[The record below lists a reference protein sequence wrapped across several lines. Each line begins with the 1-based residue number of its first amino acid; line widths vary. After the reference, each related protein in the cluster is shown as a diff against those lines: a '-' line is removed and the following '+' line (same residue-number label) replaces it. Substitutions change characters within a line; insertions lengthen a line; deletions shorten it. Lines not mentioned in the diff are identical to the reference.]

1 MVNIDKDTLNNW
13 INIENISYIEIGRR
27 LECSVAY
34 VKKYAKKLG
43 ITLPKR
49 SNSKTVSW
57 NTGKGKKYYCLNC
70 GQVISNNKG
79 AFQKY
84 CSNKCQGEYRSKTK
98 YEDYLI
104 NQDDYVGKEI
114 NSKWIKSFIMKEQNN
129 KCTICGCEP
138 IHNGKPLV
146 FVLDHIDGNA
156 INNKRDNLRCIC
168 PNCDSQLDTYK
179 SRNIGKSTRKY
190 KPYRI

>member
-1 MVNIDKDTLNNW
+1 VV
-13 INIENISYIEIGRR
+13 NIENISYIEIGRR

-79 AFQKY
+79 TFQKY

-129 KCTICGCEP
+129 KCTICWCEP